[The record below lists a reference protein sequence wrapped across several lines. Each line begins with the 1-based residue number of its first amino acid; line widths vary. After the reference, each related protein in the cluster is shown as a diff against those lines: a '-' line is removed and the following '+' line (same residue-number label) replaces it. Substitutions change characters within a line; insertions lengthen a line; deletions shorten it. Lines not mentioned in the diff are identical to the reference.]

1 MRMIASRM
9 SLNLYIGVIRMQQPN
24 RHNNNQYQY
33 TAKIPV
39 YLPYLICS
47 LASLFYLYE
56 FVLQVSPSVMTK
68 ELMKSFGIGAAGVSI
83 ISAFYYY
90 AYTPT
95 QIIAGLLYDRFGPR
109 RVLTIAISICA
120 VGAFFFSMT
129 HSFALASA
137 GRFLMGVGSAFS
149 FIGAL
154 MLVSRWFSAKYF
166 ALIAG
171 IVQFMCAIGAI
182 SGQIPIAKTVEY
194 FGWRHTLFSIGVF
207 GLFLALLVSLIV
219 KDHPPGMIISS
230 LQNNDKKSEGKRL
243 KIVLGKAQTWWI
255 GLSAFFS
262 WGPVVIFAAL
272 WGIPYLAER
281 YGVSTTQASTACA
294 MIWLGM
300 GLGSIGLG
308 WLGDLISR
316 RKVPVLICSVLGI
329 ISGIMVLYVPNV
341 SFTAMYFWLFLFG
354 VASSGQNTTH
364 ALVREI
370 NPPSVVGTAI
380 GFNNMIIVLAGALL
394 QPLSG
399 FILHHVWS
407 GQYTHGVPFYSV
419 QNYISAMF
427 VVPLCGIAGTLI
439 TIFCIKETYCR
450 PIE

>member
-1 MRMIASRM
+1 MTNSYNV
-9 SLNLYIGVIRMQQPN
+9 LNN
-24 RHNNNQYQY
+24 R
-33 TAKIPV
+33 IPA

-68 ELMKSFGIGAAGVSI
+68 ELMKSFGIGAAGVSM

-109 RVLTIAISICA
+109 RVLTVAIMICA
-120 VGAFFFSMT
+120 IGAFFFSMT
-129 HSFALASA
+129 SSFAMASM
-137 GRFLMGVGSAFS
+137 GRFLMGIGSAFS

-154 MLVSRWFSAKYF
+154 MLVSRWFPAKYF

-171 IVQFMCAIGAI
+171 VVQFMCAVGAI
-182 SGQIPIAKTVEY
+182 CGQIPIAAAVGH
-194 FGWRHTLFSIGVF
+194 FGWRHSLLWIAVF
-207 GLFLALLVSLIV
+207 GLFLALLVSIIV

-230 LQNNDKKSEGKRL
+230 PDNHRSGELSRLATVFGKP
-243 KIVLGKAQTWWI
+243 QTWWV
-255 GLSAFFS
+255 GLCAFFS

-281 YGVSTTQASTACA
+281 YSVSTTQASTACA

-300 GLGSIGLG
+300 GLGSIVLG
-308 WLGDLISR
+308 WLGDLISL
-316 RKVPVLICSVLGI
+316 RKVPIIICAVLAIV
-329 ISGIMVLYVPNV
+329 SGVMVLYVPNV
-341 SFTAMYFWLFLFG
+341 SFHAMFFWLFLFG
-354 VASSGQNTTH
+354 IAGSGQNTTH

-370 NPPSVVGTAI
+370 NPPSAVGTAI
-380 GFNNMIIVLAGALL
+380 GFNNMAIVLAGAIL

-399 FILHHVWS
+399 IILHHEWS
-407 GQYTHGVPFYSV
+407 GKFSNGVPYYSA
-419 QNYISAMF
+419 NEYISAMG
-427 VVPLCGIAGTLI
+427 VAPLCGVAGLLI
-439 TIFCIKETYCR
+439 TLFFIKETHCR
-450 PIE
+450 SAVDNFSTVSQKKPEKPLKQNVLLD